1 MPLYLVRLLSFEQ
14 FCPPLS
20 FRLLAGFWP
29 TFGRL
34 PADFWPD
41 SGWIPVGFWRVRAL
55 NDIATAGILAQCD
68 ETPQQND
75 PVKPHLGH

>member
-1 MPLYLVRLLSFEQ
+1 LNNFARRYPF
-14 FCPPLS
+14 
-20 FRLLAGFWP
+20 GFWP
-29 TFGRL
+29 ASGRL
-34 PADFWPD
+34 PADFWSASGRLLAGFRPD